1 MPVTELGL
9 FGILTGPGNLESP
22 VAEPA
27 FCEALLRAAPSYGLR
42 AVVFTPDGVSPD
54 GGSVAGFRRAAS
66 NWVPAKERTP
76 DIIYNRMFA
85 SSPEEKREAARA
97 LRALGRGSDWS
108 RGLPDK
114 WNVYRKLRLHPEAAR
129 LLPETRRY
137 TGRRGLSLMLA
148 RYKDGVF
155 LKPRAG
161 MQGRFTLHAAPSGSQ
176 PGSLIIRARDGA
188 NRPLLLRFPDEYSG
202 LAWAERFIGSRR
214 FIMQPYLQ
222 LTTCRGEP
230 FDIRVLMQK
239 NGRGRWEL
247 TGMAARLGPGG
258 SLTSNLHG
266 GGTAEEAAAV
276 LREQFGAMA
285 EEILQKLE
293 RTAALL
299 PPLLEA
305 SCGRLGELGLDF
317 GIDPDGRIWLLEANS
332 KPGRSV
338 FKLTGDREAARRS
351 AENPLAYARYL
362 LLTRSRSPRLLR
374 SGALQSED

>member
-9 FGILTGPGNLESP
+9 FGILTGPGSPEAP

-27 FCEALLRAAPSYGLR
+27 FCEALLRAAPAYGLR
-42 AVVFTPDGVSPD
+42 AVVFTPEGVSPD
-54 GGSVAGFRRAAS
+54 GRTIAGFRRTAGA
-66 NWVPAKERTP
+66 WVPAEERAP
-76 DIIYNRMFA
+76 DVIYNRIFA
-85 SSPEEKREAARA
+85 SKPAQRREAAQA
-97 LRALGRGSDWS
+97 LRALGRSSDWS

-114 WNVYRKLRLHPEAAR
+114 WTVYRKLRLHPEAAQ

-137 TGRRGLSLMLA
+137 NGRLGLSLMLA

-161 MQGRFTLHAAPSGSQ
+161 MQGRFTMHAATSGSQ
-176 PGSLIIRARDGA
+176 PGSLLIRARDGE
-188 NRPLLLRFPDEYSG
+188 NRQLLLRFTDEDRG
-202 LAWAERFIGSRR
+202 LAWAERFIGSKR

-222 LTTCRGEP
+222 LNTCRGEP
-230 FDIRVLMQK
+230 FDIRVLVQK
-239 NGRGRWEL
+239 NGQGRWEL

-276 LREQFGAMA
+276 LREQFGAKA
-285 EEILQKLE
+285 EDIVRELE

-317 GIDPDGRIWLLEANS
+317 GIDPDGRIWMLEANS

-351 AENPLAYARYL
+351 VENPLAYARYL